1 MARARAIET
10 RLEKLLPS
18 LEEYFTSG
26 FLTRAE
32 TQDVARQRTHWEYR
46 LVAKPLLLLD
56 VQNAVAYE
64 LGLERR
70 IREYCISTKLVL
82 RHRWAVLERIES
94 IYRIGIKHLK
104 DPGELELLR
113 KEYVRF
119 LKDHERHTS
128 LSALYGELMVR
139 HPTRTDL
146 WVEAALYEGVEMG
159 NTDNGR
165 AIVQQAILTAGAQ
178 PEVWNAAVLLE
189 LNFVDRILS
198 KLVEEQLQKESEDSE
213 HDIVEE
219 LQRENSALAS
229 VVVDLALVK
238 AVVEEALE
246 GPACGPKLVQQL
258 LESATRFSYTR
269 PLVEFLMET
278 SALKM
283 VSALSPENKCTT
295 ASRNWTDNGV
305 LRFLHDY
312 LTFEM
317 RMVERK
323 VIGDVA
329 SYLRCMG
336 RMNIATPEDRKMAS
350 LKAFI
355 AALTVAQAEVGS
367 SSLLQRMRDAAV
379 EVVVLTLE
387 SLQKFIS
394 ASGIS
399 AFCRLLLSGKCVAV
413 TEALQCLCEW
423 KKASQEQEQQRRLLQ
438 IADTSAKRVQSL
450 LEAAREVSV
459 SAKKA
464 KHEDKGVTW
473 RLWRFLLPSDRKAV
487 EAFNSQG
494 DAHLVDDG
502 DVERLLHSLRDV
514 RDEETLRHAVLQ
526 FLQEFHLITAVEKL
540 EDGLQQ
546 LRFSSSAKTPI
557 TLWKIFSLLEERSKM
572 MKATSRAMSSNGD
585 KGDTEDDSSSDDEYD
600 NSNKKNNK
608 NNETNKHKKKVLAAD
623 DESYAVTGLRFLAS
637 VPRGTL
643 DQAGEAERLD
653 GCWGLVSGRVR
664 TLTGLHSTSRDD
676 FIAYLQRSTDKS
688 WVEGVRSLLRV
699 ARLCEPLPRQV
710 HTDISIPFFESLAL
724 VQSGV
729 GASAAIRE
737 ARDAHEYLLAMYH
750 AAPKAI
756 GEFLPLVLHV
766 PRREGIKMRKSPGE
780 LNAADWARLVAFE
793 RGVAKDLFRAKETA
807 ARAQRTTL
815 APQQLLS
822 MLNAC

>member
-70 IREYCISTKLVL
+70 IREYCITTKLVL

-113 KEYVRF
+113 KDFIRF
-119 LKDHERHTS
+119 LRDHERHSS

-159 NTDNGR
+159 NIDNGR

-178 PEVWNAAVLLE
+178 PEVWNAAFLLE
-189 LNFVDRILS
+189 LNFADRLLC
-198 KLVEEQLQKESEDSE
+198 KLVEEELQKESEDSD
-213 HDIVEE
+213 HDIVDE
-219 LQRENSALAS
+219 LRKENSALAS

-246 GPACGPKLVQQL
+246 SPACGPKLVQQL
-258 LESATRFSYTR
+258 LESATRFSYTKS
-269 PLVEFLMET
+269 LVEMLMEN

-283 VSALSPENKCTT
+283 ISALNPKRKSTT
-295 ASRNWTDNGV
+295 ASHNWTDNGV
-305 LRFLHDY
+305 SRFLQEY
-312 LTFEM
+312 LTFET
-317 RMVERK
+317 RMVEHK
-323 VIGDVA
+323 VTGDAA

-336 RMNIATPEDRKMAS
+336 RVNISTPEDRKMAC

-355 AALTVAQAEVGS
+355 AALTLAQSDVGS
-367 SSLLQRMRDAAV
+367 SSLLQRLRDAAV
-379 EVVVLTLE
+379 EVVVLQLE

-399 AFCRLLLSGKCVAV
+399 ALCRLLLSGKFVGV
-413 TEALQCLCEW
+413 IEALQCLCEW
-423 KKASQEQEQQRRLLQ
+423 KKTSAQEQQQKQQQRLLQ
-438 IADTSAKRVQSL
+438 MAHSSAERVQSL
-450 LEAAREVSV
+450 LEAAREVSI
-459 SAKKA
+459 SAKKT
-464 KHEDKGVTW
+464 KHEGKGVTW

-487 EAFNSQG
+487 EASTLQG
-494 DAHLVDDG
+494 DARLADDF

-514 RDEETLRHAVLQ
+514 RDDETLRRAVLQ
-526 FLQEFHLITAVEKL
+526 FLREFHLVTAEDEL
-540 EDGLQQ
+540 EEGLQQ
-546 LRFSSSAKTPI
+546 LQFSNSAKTPI
-557 TLWKIFSLLEERSKM
+557 TLWRIFSLLEERSEM
-572 MKATSRAMSSNGD
+572 IKATPRSTSRD
-585 KGDTEDDSSSDDEYD
+585 DDDDSSSEDEDDK
-600 NSNKKNNK
+600 SRKRSS
-608 NNETNKHKKKVLAAD
+608 D

-637 VPRGTL
+637 VPSGTL
-643 DQAGEAERLD
+643 DRAGEEERLD
-653 GCWGLVSGRVR
+653 GCWGLVSARVR
-664 TLTGLHSTSRDD
+664 TLTGLQSTTRAD
-676 FIAYLQRSTDKS
+676 FTACLQRNTNKS
-688 WVEGVRSLLRV
+688 WMEGVRFVLRV

-710 HTDISIPFFESLAL
+710 HTDIAIPFFESLAL
-724 VQSGV
+724 VQGSV
-729 GASAAIRE
+729 GISAAIRE
-737 ARDAHEYLLAMYH
+737 ARDAHERLLAMYH

-756 GEFLPLVLHV
+756 GEYLPLVLHV
-766 PRREGIKMRKSPGE
+766 PRGEGVKMRVSPGE
-780 LNAADWARLVAFE
+780 LNAADWTRLVAFE
-793 RGVAKDLFRAKETA
+793 RSVAKDLYRAKETA

-815 APQQLLS
+815 APQQLLT